1 MIRRSMILDAFGPTW
16 GWKARL
22 RAADPGDRWKIHLL
36 RIGAGILVAV
46 LLSLVGGVRNLQLR

>member
-1 MIRRSMILDAFGPTW
+1 MILDAFGPTW